1 MNAAF
6 IVPFATA
13 LMDAMCDE
21 DVARNANLLALVYDE
36 SEDDAP
42 RITPER
48 PELDPDRGPVAFV
61 VVDIPFGGRAAYVH
75 GEDGDAV
82 AHWSRFQ
89 VSAWAPGKLS
99 SMQVMDAVIQAI
111 DGRDIVVSDDWGTV
125 RCFAVSDPWAMV
137 DEIAETRMY
146 GAGIRYEVLL
156 VG

>member
-6 IVPFATA
+6 IVPFTTA
-13 LMDAMCDE
+13 LFDAMCDE
-21 DVARNANLLALVYDE
+21 DVERNENLLALVYDE
-36 SEDDAP
+36 DTDDAP
-42 RITPER
+42 RIYPER
-48 PELDPDRGPVAFV
+48 PDGASAAFV

-89 VSAWAPGKLS
+89 VSTWAPGKLS
-99 SMQVMDAVIQAI
+99 SMQVMDALIQAI

-125 RCFAVSDPWAMV
+125 RCFAVSDPWAQV
-137 DEIAETRMY
+137 DEIAKTRMY

>member
-13 LMDAMCDE
+13 LFDAMCDE
-21 DVARNANLLALVYDE
+21 DVARNENLLALVYDE
-36 SEDDAP
+36 DADDAP
-42 RITPER
+42 RIYPER
-48 PELDPDRGPVAFV
+48 PGGISEAFV

-82 AHWSRFQ
+82 ARWSRFQ
-89 VSAWAPGKLS
+89 VSTWAPGKLS
-99 SMQVMDAVIQAI
+99 SMQVMDALIQAI
-111 DGRDIVVSDDWGTV
+111 DGRDIVVSDNWGTV